1 MTKKLIKELA
11 EKLKSGI
18 VNAEN
23 VRNVLLANNNIL
35 RAVIKQWLNDGDV
48 LALEKLAGDAKM
60 SNVLWLEYIYGA

>member
-1 MTKKLIKELA
+1 MTKNLIKELA

-35 RAVIKQWLNDGDV
+35 RAVIN
-48 LALEKLAGDAKM
+48 
-60 SNVLWLEYIYGA
+60 YGA